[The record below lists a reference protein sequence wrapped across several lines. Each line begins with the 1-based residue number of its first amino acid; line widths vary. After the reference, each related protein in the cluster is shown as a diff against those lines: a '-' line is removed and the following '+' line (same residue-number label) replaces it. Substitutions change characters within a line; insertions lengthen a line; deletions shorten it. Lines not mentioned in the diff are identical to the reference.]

1 MIYRKQL
8 EDFIIDNGGEY
19 RGNLTKDIT
28 HLIAKEPSG
37 AKYNHASQWNIK
49 IVAVEWLEQS
59 LERGMILEESL
70 YSLAL
75 PASQRGKNA
84 WVRRTT
90 STTSLGKRSREE
102 ELGPQNTRKLRRT
115 ASARLS
121 SQNVGL
127 WTDIVGIE
135 SKPEEQRMG
144 KWDDEVKGSEDYEH
158 KNRIPNSGGKAQ
170 EALRS
175 EKIYVEPGASIGL
188 IKANLP
194 QGEGI
199 FQDKTFLL
207 QGFDDREV
215 WCYAISPFGSTLVL
229 TFTLIGIHPARAFTF
244 SWSRH
249 HYRRRSIASIA
260 CDCIV

>member
-1 MIYRKQL
+1 MVYRKQL
-8 EDFIIDNGGEY
+8 EDSITDNGGEY

-37 AKYNHASQWNIK
+37 AKYNYAGQWNIK

-84 WVRRTT
+84 WIRRTT

-121 SQNVGL
+121 SQNVVL

-144 KWDDEVKGSEDYEH
+144 QWNDEGKGFEDHEQ
-158 KNRIPNSGGKAQ
+158 KNRTPNSGGKAQ
-170 EALRS
+170 EALKS
-175 EKIYVEPGASIGL
+175 EKVFVEPRASLGL
-188 IKANLP
+188 TTANLP

-215 WCYAISPFGSTLVL
+215 RHCAISAL
-229 TFTLIGIHPARAFTF
+229 
-244 SWSRH
+244 
-249 HYRRRSIASIA
+249 ASH
-260 CDCIV
+260 